1 MKLIADMNNSTKSSK
16 LQHEGATFI
25 NYINHNAYLEDV
37 LFKSFVQKFKGFRYD
52 SLPKKN
58 ITEI

>member
-16 LQHEGATFI
+16 LQHEGATSI
-25 NYINHNAYLEDV
+25 NYINHNAYLKDV
-37 LFKSFVQKFKGFRYD
+37 LFKNCVQKFKGFGYD
-52 SLPKKN
+52 SLPKEN